1 MPKFANKS
9 IYDDILEF
17 SKQQAFLGL
26 LDTGVDVNF
35 FEPVLKQLNSSV
47 FNGGNIDD
55 LLDELKIYITGG
67 TDGVGALQRYVTQV
81 SNDSLSQFNAT
92 YNQTITQD
100 LGYEFYVYTGT
111 IIAGT
116 RPFCNAFVNQYFHKK
131 EVEKLGEGINPITN
145 KSLTS
150 EQFKGRAKGT
160 NKSTIFTYR
169 GGYNCRHFFSPISE
183 RFVPKSD
190 LLRNINNGNWKPSER
205 QKKLLEG
212 KDVFEEETPIDQPLD
227 NRNEFAKSKT
237 LNLDNKNKLY
247 RGDIYDKGNKF
258 SDAVDYVDSKG
269 NAKNKGYN
277 FFSDD
282 KEIAKSYALSTDRTN
297 IKLPNNIKIKPNIT
311 EVSYSK
317 LKILDAVPINK
328 QKNPLLQDTYSF
340 LSKVNGKNL
349 SYDEVSKLYGFE
361 TRDSVLN
368 AGFKEAMW
376 EEVKKS
382 NMEIYKKMT
391 GEISND
397 ISTWSYQGLSN
408 FENGVHFKEFL
419 KKHGFDG
426 YRFIDGGGVGGID
439 YAIFN
444 NINIENIS
452 KEFIK

>member
-67 TDGVGALQRYVTQV
+67 TDGVGALERYVKQV
-81 SNDSLSQFNAT
+81 ANDSLSQFNAT

-131 EVEKLGEGINPITN
+131 EVEKLGEGINPLTN
-145 KSLTS
+145 SSLTT

-205 QKKLLEG
+205 QK
-212 KDVFEEETPIDQPLD
+212 Q
-227 NRNEFAKSKT
+227 
-237 LNLDNKNKLY
+237 
-247 RGDIYDKGNKF
+247 
-258 SDAVDYVDSKG
+258 
-269 NAKNKGYN
+269 
-277 FFSDD
+277 
-282 KEIAKSYALSTDRTN
+282 
-297 IKLPNNIKIKPNIT
+297 
-311 EVSYSK
+311 
-317 LKILDAVPINK
+317 
-328 QKNPLLQDTYSF
+328 
-340 LSKVNGKNL
+340 
-349 SYDEVSKLYGFE
+349 
-361 TRDSVLN
+361 
-368 AGFKEAMW
+368 
-376 EEVKKS
+376 
-382 NMEIYKKMT
+382 
-391 GEISND
+391 
-397 ISTWSYQGLSN
+397 
-408 FENGVHFKEFL
+408 
-419 KKHGFDG
+419 
-426 YRFIDGGGVGGID
+426 
-439 YAIFN
+439 
-444 NINIENIS
+444 
-452 KEFIK
+452 FIK